1 VRQGPGTLVYDGDCG
16 FCTTSA
22 NWIVRHWPEG
32 EGSVA
37 TPWQFLAPDVV
48 DKSRLSQADFQRAA
62 WWIEGDRRQE
72 GSLAVAAALIAA
84 GGWLRIAGR
93 ILLLPPVSWVAP
105 LGYRIVA
112 KYRYRLPGGTP
123 ACKV

>member
-1 VRQGPGTLVYDGDCG
+1 VTPRQGTLVYDGDCG

-32 EGSVA
+32 AASVA
-37 TPWQFLAPDVV
+37 VPWQRLAPEVMEAAQ
-48 DKSRLSQADFQRAA
+48 LSQADVQRAA
-62 WWIEGDRRQE
+62 WWIDRDRCEE
-72 GSLAVAAALIAA
+72 GSRAVAAALITA
-84 GGWLRIAGR
+84 GGFLAIVGQ

-123 ACKV
+123 ACKI